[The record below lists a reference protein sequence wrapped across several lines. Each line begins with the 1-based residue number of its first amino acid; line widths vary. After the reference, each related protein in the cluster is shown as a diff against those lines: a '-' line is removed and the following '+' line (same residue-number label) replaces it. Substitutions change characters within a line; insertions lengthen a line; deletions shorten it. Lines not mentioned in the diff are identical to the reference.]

1 MARGKKNQLVRT
13 VRYEGG
19 NVDIYFDPNPDQL
32 TFHAQVGDKRFTN
45 VSADALVTEVLRYIR
60 DNLHVVWHPAIV
72 VSEVAPFA
80 PGKASFVGIDVKRVY
95 LTNPLDGGRPRMLEW
110 DDYAPSEGRL
120 GGPQPGENMDAY
132 RLSHSREVWVGLKKV
147 PDDLPY
153 ETKSSDRKTRV
164 LSYTEELYAGLVEID
179 RGITRLKVRLG
190 SLLGDNNGWQQ
201 VAAIG
206 AQLLKMLP
214 ETTSTADEHEA

>member
-13 VRYEGG
+13 VRYAGG
-19 NVDIYFDPNPDQL
+19 RVEVYFDPNPDCL

-45 VSADALVTEVLRYIR
+45 VSADALVSEVLRYIR
-60 DNLHVVWHPAIV
+60 DNLRMVWHPAIV
-72 VSEVAPFA
+72 VAEVAPFS

-95 LTNPLDGGRPRMLEW
+95 LANPLDGGCPRQLEW
-110 DDYAPSEGRL
+110 DDYAPSEDRL

-132 RLSHSREVWVGLKKV
+132 RLSHSREVWAGLKV

-164 LSYTEELYAGLVEID
+164 LPYTEELYAGLVEID
-179 RGITRLKVRLG
+179 RGIARLKARLG
-190 SLLGDNNGWQQ
+190 SLMGDSAGWQQ

-214 ETTSTADEHEA
+214 ETTSTTDEHEA